1 MMGNL
6 MNIFNSEIVFAIVIA
21 IGFFVILKVM
31 KDKKIKLDYIT
42 ELKLALLLA
51 KMSFKD
57 IKLQKIADIL
67 MSIVTGLEITNMT
80 AQEKKAEAMKKAIK
94 EIYEK
99 TGVSLDE
106 TTLSTIID
114 IAVAHMQDKNI

>member
-6 MNIFNSEIVFAIVIA
+6 INIFNSETVLAIVIA

-67 MSIVTGLEITNMT
+67 MSIVTGLEMTNMT
-80 AQEKKAEAMKKAIK
+80 TQEKKAEAMKKAIK

>member
-1 MMGNL
+1 MSNL
-6 MNIFNSEIVFAIVIA
+6 INIINSETVLAIVIA

-67 MSIVTGLEITNMT
+67 MSIVTGLEMTNMT

-106 TTLSTIID
+106 TTLSTVID

>member
-1 MMGNL
+1 MNNL
-6 MNIFNSEIVFAIVIA
+6 INIINSETVLAIVIA

-67 MSIVTGLEITNMT
+67 MSIVTGLEMTNMT

-106 TTLSTIID
+106 TTLSTVID
-114 IAVAHMQDKNI
+114 IAVAHMQYKNI

>member
-6 MNIFNSEIVFAIVIA
+6 MNIFNSETVLAIVIA

-67 MSIVTGLEITNMT
+67 MSIVTGLEMTNMT

>member
-1 MMGNL
+1 MNNL
-6 MNIFNSEIVFAIVIA
+6 TNLINTDTVLAIVIA
-21 IGFFVILKVM
+21 IGFFVILKFM

-67 MSIVTGLEITNMT
+67 MSIVTGLEMTNMT

-114 IAVAHMQDKNI
+114 IAVTHMKDKNI

>member
-1 MMGNL
+1 MNNL
-6 MNIFNSEIVFAIVIA
+6 TNLINTDTVLAIVIA
-21 IGFFVILKVM
+21 IGFFVILKFM

-57 IKLQKIADIL
+57 VKLQKIADIL
-67 MSIVTGLEITNMT
+67 MSIVTGLEMTNMS
-80 AQEKKAEAMKKAIK
+80 AKEKKAEAMQKAIK
-94 EIYEK
+94 EICDK

-106 TTLSTIID
+106 ATLSTIID
-114 IAVAHMQDKNI
+114 IAVAHMQDKK

>member
-1 MMGNL
+1 M
-6 MNIFNSEIVFAIVIA
+6 IKSDIIIA
-21 IGFFVILKVM
+21 IAITFGFIVTVFCIEK
-31 KDKKIKLDYIT
+31 KKIKMDYMT

-67 MSIVTGLEITNMT
+67 MTIVTGLEQTKLS
-80 AQEKKAEAMKKAIK
+80 AQEKKAEAMKQAIQ
-94 EIYEK
+94 EIYDK
-99 TGVSLDE
+99 TGVNLDE

-114 IAVAHMQDKNI
+114 IAVSYMQKK

>member
-1 MMGNL
+1 MNNL
-6 MNIFNSEIVFAIVIA
+6 TNLINTDTVLAIVIA
-21 IGFFVILKVM
+21 IGFFVILKFM

-57 IKLQKIADIL
+57 VKLQKIADIL
-67 MSIVTGLEITNMT
+67 MSIVTGLEMTNMS
-80 AQEKKAEAMKKAIK
+80 AKEKKAEAMQKAIK
-94 EIYEK
+94 EIYDK

-106 TTLSTIID
+106 ATLSTIID
-114 IAVAHMQDKNI
+114 IAVAHMQDKK

>member
-1 MMGNL
+1 MNNL
-6 MNIFNSEIVFAIVIA
+6 MNIFNSETVLAIVIA

-67 MSIVTGLEITNMT
+67 MSIVTGLEMTNMT

-114 IAVAHMQDKNI
+114 IAVTHMKDKNI

>member
-1 MMGNL
+1 MNNL
-6 MNIFNSEIVFAIVIA
+6 INIINSETVLAIAIA

-67 MSIVTGLEITNMT
+67 MSIVTGLEMTNMT

-106 TTLSTIID
+106 TTLSTVID

>member
-6 MNIFNSEIVFAIVIA
+6 MNIFNSETVLAIVIA

-31 KDKKIKLDYIT
+31 KGKKIKLDYIT

-67 MSIVTGLEITNMT
+67 MSIVTGLEMTNMT

>member
-1 MMGNL
+1 M
-6 MNIFNSEIVFAIVIA
+6 
-21 IGFFVILKVM
+21 
-31 KDKKIKLDYIT
+31 DYMT

-67 MSIVTGLEITNMT
+67 MSIVTGLEMT
-80 AQEKKAEAMKKAIK
+80 KLSAQEKKAEAMKKAIQ

-99 TGVSLDE
+99 TGVNLDE
-106 TTLSTIID
+106 ATLSTIID
-114 IAVAHMQDKNI
+114 IAVAHMQKK

>member
-1 MMGNL
+1 MNNL
-6 MNIFNSEIVFAIVIA
+6 MNIFNSETVLAIVIA

-67 MSIVTGLEITNMT
+67 MSIVTGLEMTNMT

>member
-1 MMGNL
+1 MNNL
-6 MNIFNSEIVFAIVIA
+6 TNLINTDTVLAIVIA
-21 IGFFVILKVM
+21 IGFFVILKFM

-57 IKLQKIADIL
+57 VKLQKIADIL
-67 MSIVTGLEITNMT
+67 MSIVTGLEMTNMS
-80 AQEKKAEAMKKAIK
+80 AKEKKAEAMQKAIK
-94 EIYEK
+94 EIYDK

-106 TTLSTIID
+106 AILSTIID
-114 IAVAHMQDKNI
+114 IAVAHMQDKK

>member
-1 MMGNL
+1 M
-6 MNIFNSEIVFAIVIA
+6 IKSDIIIA
-21 IGFFVILKVM
+21 IAITFGFIVTVFCIEK
-31 KDKKIKLDYIT
+31 KKIKMDYMT

-67 MSIVTGLEITNMT
+67 MSIVVGLEQTKLS
-80 AQEKKAEAMKKAIK
+80 AQEKKAEAMQKAIK
-94 EIYEK
+94 EIYDK

-106 TTLSTIID
+106 ATLSTIID
-114 IAVAHMQDKNI
+114 IAVAHMQDKK

>member
-1 MMGNL
+1 MSNL
-6 MNIFNSEIVFAIVIA
+6 INIINSETVLAIVIA

-67 MSIVTGLEITNMT
+67 MSIVTGLEMTNMT

-99 TGVSLDE
+99 TGASLDE
-106 TTLSTIID
+106 TTLSTVID

>member
-1 MMGNL
+1 MNNL
-6 MNIFNSEIVFAIVIA
+6 TNLINTDTVLAIVIA
-21 IGFFVILKVM
+21 IGFFVILKFM

-57 IKLQKIADIL
+57 VKLQKIADIL
-67 MSIVTGLEITNMT
+67 MSIVTGLEMTNMS
-80 AQEKKAEAMKKAIK
+80 AKEKKAEAMPKAIK
-94 EIYEK
+94 EIYDK

-106 TTLSTIID
+106 ATLSTIID
-114 IAVAHMQDKNI
+114 IAVAHMQDKK

>member
-1 MMGNL
+1 MNNL
-6 MNIFNSEIVFAIVIA
+6 INIINSETVLAIVIA

-67 MSIVTGLEITNMT
+67 MSIVTGLEMTNMT

-106 TTLSTIID
+106 TTLSTVID

>member
-6 MNIFNSEIVFAIVIA
+6 MNIFNSETVFAIVIA

-31 KDKKIKLDYIT
+31 KDKKIKLDYII

>member
-1 MMGNL
+1 MSNL
-6 MNIFNSEIVFAIVIA
+6 INIINSETVLAIVIA

-67 MSIVTGLEITNMT
+67 MSIVTGLE
-80 AQEKKAEAMKKAIK
+80 KKAEAMKKAIK

-106 TTLSTIID
+106 TTLSTVID

>member
-1 MMGNL
+1 MNNL
-6 MNIFNSEIVFAIVIA
+6 TNLINTDTVLAIVIA

-67 MSIVTGLEITNMT
+67 MSIVTGLEMTNMT

-106 TTLSTIID
+106 TTLSTVID

>member
-6 MNIFNSEIVFAIVIA
+6 INIFNSETVLAIVIA

-67 MSIVTGLEITNMT
+67 MSIVTGLEMTNMT

>member
-1 MMGNL
+1 MNNL
-6 MNIFNSEIVFAIVIA
+6 TNLINTDTVFAIVIA
-21 IGFFVILKVM
+21 IGFFIILKVM
-31 KDKKIKLDYIT
+31 KDKKIKLDYMT

-67 MSIVTGLEITNMT
+67 MSIVTGLEMTNMT

-114 IAVAHMQDKNI
+114 IAVTHMKDKNI

>member
-1 MMGNL
+1 M
-6 MNIFNSEIVFAIVIA
+6 IKTDIIIA
-21 IGFFVILKVM
+21 IAITFGFIVTVICIEK
-31 KDKKIKLDYIT
+31 KKIKMDYMT

-67 MSIVTGLEITNMT
+67 MSIVTGLEMTNMT
-80 AQEKKAEAMKKAIK
+80 AQEKKAEAMKKAIQ
-94 EIYEK
+94 EIYDK
-99 TGVSLDE
+99 TGVNLDE

-114 IAVAHMQDKNI
+114 IAVAHIQKK

>member
-6 MNIFNSEIVFAIVIA
+6 MNIFNSETVFAIVIA